1 MSRENLTGLKTQDA
15 KLIFLVATLCSAT
28 ISFLFGI
35 FRFAAEQRNEVKFHT
50 QDSGLTTMLL
60 NKSEYFFKQAQKFI
74 PGGVNSPAR
83 AFKSVG
89 GVPVFFKKAKGS
101 IITDEDGNE
110 YIDYVGSWG
119 PMILGHAYPAVIK
132 AVQDASFNSTSFGA
146 PTRLEIDMAEL
157 VQTMIPNMDRIR
169 MVNSGTE
176 ACMSAIRVA
185 RGYTGKDKI
194 IKFEGNYH
202 GHGDSF
208 LIKAGSGALTL
219 GKPSSPGV
227 TKGTAKDTLNADY
240 NDLDSVEKLLD
251 KNKGNVAAIILEPV
265 AGNMGCVPPQP
276 GFLEGLRELCD
287 KHETVLIFDEVMTG
301 FRLSR
306 GGAQERYNV
315 WADLVTFG
323 KIIGGGLPV
332 GAFGGKQEIMDVV
345 SPVGP
350 VYQAG
355 TLSGNPLAMSA
366 GLAQLSTLDKHPEL
380 YVELEEKTEYL
391 AKRLRIVLKKHKVD
405 YHMNQV
411 GSMISVFFTKEKVTS
426 FKTANT
432 TDQEFFKRFFH
443 EMLKRGI
450 YLPPSP
456 FESWF
461 LATSLTYEMLDKT
474 IIAADESL
482 AAVKSGL

>member
-1 MSRENLTGLKTQDA
+1 
-15 KLIFLVATLCSAT
+15 
-28 ISFLFGI
+28 
-35 FRFAAEQRNEVKFHT
+35 
-50 QDSGLTTMLL
+50 MLL
-60 NKSEYFFKQAQKFI
+60 KSEYLYNRAQQFI

-119 PMILGHAYPAVIK
+119 PMILGHAHPAVIK

-146 PTRLEIDMAEL
+146 PTEIEIKMAEL
-157 VQTMIPNMDRIR
+157 VQTMVPNVEKVR

-185 RGYTGKDKI
+185 RGYTGKEKI

-240 NDLDSVEKLLD
+240 NDLDSVEKLLK
-251 KNKGNVAAIILEPV
+251 KNKDNVAAIIVEPV
-265 AGNMGCVPPQP
+265 AGNMGCIPPQP
-276 GFLEGLRELCD
+276 GFLEGLRKLCD
-287 KHETVLIFDEVMTG
+287 DYETVLIFDEVMTG
-301 FRLSR
+301 FRLAR
-306 GGAQERYNV
+306 GGAQERFDV

-332 GAFGGKQEIMDVV
+332 GAFGGKKEIMDVV
-345 SPVGP
+345 APVGP

-366 GLAQLSTLDKHPEL
+366 GFAQLSTLEKHPEL

-391 AKRLRIVLKKHKVD
+391 AKNLREVLSRHEID
-405 YHMNQV
+405 FDLNQV
-411 GSMISVFFTKEKVTS
+411 GSMTSIYFTNEKVTG

-432 TDQEFFKRFFH
+432 TNQELFKHFFH
-443 EMLKRGI
+443 EMLKRGV

-474 IIAADESL
+474 VNAAESAL
-482 AAVKSGL
+482 AVAKSKLK